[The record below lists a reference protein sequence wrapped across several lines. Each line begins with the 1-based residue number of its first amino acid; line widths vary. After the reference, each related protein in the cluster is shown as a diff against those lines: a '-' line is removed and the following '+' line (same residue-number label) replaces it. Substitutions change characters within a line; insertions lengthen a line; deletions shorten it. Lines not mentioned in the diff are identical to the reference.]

1 MGRRES
7 SASKKPTQTL
17 FRRREKGGLKKE
29 TKLSSSTMVTCRSR
43 GRGGCLCRRAT
54 SRMRKKNR
62 NPASKESSGLREKAK
77 GGLPDG
83 ALVFFNKLG

>member
-7 SASKKPTQTL
+7 SASKKQP
-17 FRRREKGGLKKE
+17 RRSSEEERRGA
-29 TKLSSSTMVTCRSR
+29 TSSTMVTCRSR